1 MDIAFLEAC
10 LENNIIPKFLNF
22 RVSYLHLK
30 ISRAYY
36 SCQMKL
42 LREEISVKKS
52 KVKTSE
58 KDFIVLKRKLKEAL
72 GIITVI
78 YAVYF

>member
-1 MDIAFLEAC
+1 
-10 LENNIIPKFLNF
+10 
-22 RVSYLHLK
+22 
-30 ISRAYY
+30 
-36 SCQMKL
+36 MKL

-72 GIITVI
+72 GMITVI